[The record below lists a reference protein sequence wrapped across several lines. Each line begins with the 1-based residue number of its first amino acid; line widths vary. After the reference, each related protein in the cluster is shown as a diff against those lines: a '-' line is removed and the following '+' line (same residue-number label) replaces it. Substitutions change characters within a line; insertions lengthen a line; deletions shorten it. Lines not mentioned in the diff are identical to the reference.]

1 MATILQCRFCN
12 MPFQS
17 YGGRVCN
24 NCLDQI
30 DLDFATIRDYM
41 YENPGVLSVDRMSEA
56 TGIRKKII
64 LYLIDEKRL
73 SFSTPEGGVFSCD
86 ICHKPIMEGS
96 MCDDC
101 KTSLSITLGA
111 AIVNT
116 PVKVEDKKS
125 LKTKRRYEKMHIRSD
140 EK

>member
-17 YGGRVCN
+17 LGGKLCN

-30 DLDFATIRDYM
+30 DLDFTVIRDYI
-41 YENPGVLSVDRMSEA
+41 YENPGEFSIDRICEE
-56 TGIRKKII
+56 TGIKKRTI

-73 SFSTPEGGVFSCD
+73 AFSTPEGGVFSCS
-86 ICHKPIMEGS
+86 ICHKPIPEGS

-101 KTSLSITLGA
+101 KNSLSITLGA
-111 AIVNT
+111 AVMNT
-116 PVKVEDKKS
+116 PEKPVEKKS
-125 LKTKRRYEKMHIRSD
+125 AFSKRKGEKMHLKND
-140 EK
+140 GK